1 MEELKQEETT
11 DLANEVEGEQREE
24 QKVFLV
30 SQEELT
36 RIATIA
42 AQEGAAKGIEAY
54 KAEQET
60 SRLEKLEK
68 ARYCSKTLLIHYRR
82 LKRMKDT
89 AVTDAESVTDPT
101 LSEIFEMLL
110 EKVRKEEFDLTSTS
124 RMKIVTGMLMNHVD
138 VQLENYRKECEKSDI
153 PEVGRRYRVVEMMY
167 LIEKP
172 LKAEAVAEEECI
184 DKSNVYRT
192 LEKAYDD
199 LAVLFFGIEGLKVS
213 EIKPKRKKKVKSGA
227 KNTH

>member
-1 MEELKQEETT
+1 MEEVKQEETT
-11 DLANEVEGEQREE
+11 DLAQQEGVQKEE
-24 QKVFLV
+24 PKVFLV
-30 SQEELT
+30 SEEELT

-54 KAEQET
+54 KAEQEI
-60 SRLEKLEK
+60 SRQDKLER

-89 AVTDAESVTDPT
+89 TVADTESVTDPT
-101 LSEIFEMLL
+101 LSEIFELIL
-110 EKVRKEEFDLTSTS
+110 EKVRKDEFNLTSMN
-124 RMKIVTGMLMNHVD
+124 RLKLVTGMLMNHVD
-138 VQLENYRKECEKSDI
+138 VQLDNYKRECEKSDV
-153 PEVGRRYRVVEMMY
+153 PEVSRRYRVVEMMY
-167 LIEKP
+167 LREKP
-172 LKAEAVAEEECI
+172 LKVDAVAEEECI

-199 LAVLFFGIEGLKVS
+199 LAVLFFGIEGIKVTDV
-213 EIKPKRKKKVKSGA
+213 KPKKKKKAKSGA